1 MILFAALIYAAYT
14 DLKRRE
20 IEIWLFPSVI
30 MAYLLLF
37 LHNDEPL
44 PVHIIGGLLM
54 GLPSLFAAML
64 NKLGGGDVLL
74 YGAVGFV
81 LGLTEAGV
89 LFSVI
94 VLAQFSFAV
103 IFVQIAKVEIPK
115 EKEVPMALP
124 LILGQLSDLSWVR
137 AFAKVFVMKKGCVC
151 SLFVIVSKC
160 IRYPGSRKILI
171 EAYHRG
177 PQPDRNC
184 SAGCP
189 GSAR

>member
-54 GLPSLFAAML
+54 GLTSLFAAML

-103 IFVQIAKVEIPK
+103 IFVQVAKVEIPK
-115 EKEVPMALP
+115 EKEFPMAP
-124 LILGQLSDLSWVR
+124 LILVSYLTYHGFVLLLRFLS
-137 AFAKVFVMKKGCVC
+137 
-151 SLFVIVSKC
+151 
-160 IRYPGSRKILI
+160 
-171 EAYHRG
+171 
-177 PQPDRNC
+177 
-184 SAGCP
+184 
-189 GSAR
+189 

>member
-103 IFVQIAKVEIPK
+103 IFVQIAKVEIPN
-115 EKEVPMALP
+115 EKEVPMAP
-124 LILGQLSDLSWVR
+124 LILVSYLTYHGFVLLLRFLS
-137 AFAKVFVMKKGCVC
+137 
-151 SLFVIVSKC
+151 
-160 IRYPGSRKILI
+160 
-171 EAYHRG
+171 
-177 PQPDRNC
+177 
-184 SAGCP
+184 
-189 GSAR
+189 

>member
-64 NKLGGGDVLL
+64 NKTLW
-74 YGAVGFV
+74 
-81 LGLTEAGV
+81 
-89 LFSVI
+89 
-94 VLAQFSFAV
+94 
-103 IFVQIAKVEIPK
+103 KIP
-115 EKEVPMALP
+115 E
-124 LILGQLSDLSWVR
+124 
-137 AFAKVFVMKKGCVC
+137 
-151 SLFVIVSKC
+151 
-160 IRYPGSRKILI
+160 
-171 EAYHRG
+171 
-177 PQPDRNC
+177 
-184 SAGCP
+184 
-189 GSAR
+189 

>member
-20 IEIWLFPSVI
+20 IEIWPFPSVI

-81 LGLTEAGV
+81 LGLTGAGV

-115 EKEVPMALP
+115 EKEVPMAP
-124 LILGQLSDLSWVR
+124 LILVSYLTYHGFVLLLRFLS
-137 AFAKVFVMKKGCVC
+137 
-151 SLFVIVSKC
+151 
-160 IRYPGSRKILI
+160 
-171 EAYHRG
+171 
-177 PQPDRNC
+177 
-184 SAGCP
+184 
-189 GSAR
+189 

>member
-103 IFVQIAKVEIPK
+103 IFVQVAKVEISK
-115 EKEVPMALP
+115 EKEVPMAP
-124 LILGQLSDLSWVR
+124 LILVSYLTYHGFVLLLRFLS
-137 AFAKVFVMKKGCVC
+137 
-151 SLFVIVSKC
+151 
-160 IRYPGSRKILI
+160 
-171 EAYHRG
+171 
-177 PQPDRNC
+177 
-184 SAGCP
+184 
-189 GSAR
+189 